1 MNKWLRTLT
10 AAALGAALAG
20 AAVLPAFA
28 AAPGD
33 VDKDEKVTASDARL
47 ALRCAVGL
55 EDYASG
61 SEEFVAA
68 DVDFDEKVTASDARL
83 ILRAAVGLEELA
95 DRPAAPTD
103 TEYDVLRSGVFNIVA
118 TMEDSDGVN
127 PMNMAVGKDGAV
139 YLDSDME
146 GVRIG
151 ILIRKETV
159 LFVKTTK
166 MYMINHA
173 DKTYTDA
180 TTISTIIP
188 DFDLEAISKEI
199 DSSGFSSLPALSEAT
214 SVGSTA
220 FEGTSCTA
228 YTFVSAEDGR
238 QTKVY
243 LQGKKLVAI
252 EQLDAAGKR
261 VSVMRV
267 ESITT
272 DFPAFPPKDYTK
284 KNLLSFMTDLA
295 GGLEP

>member
-1 MNKWLRTLT
+1 MKKWLRTLT

-20 AAVLPAFA
+20 AAALPAFA

-103 TEYDVLRSGVFNIVA
+103 TEYDTLRSGVFNIVA

-127 PMNMAVGKDGAV
+127 PMNMAVGSDGAV
-139 YLDSDME
+139 YLDSDMD

-151 ILIRKETV
+151 ILIRKEGW
-159 LFVKTTK
+159 LIKTTK

-180 TTISTIIP
+180 TAISMVIP
-188 DFDLEAISKEI
+188 DFDLAAVSTEI
-199 DSSGFSSLPALSEAT
+199 DSSGFTALPTLSEAT
-214 SVGSTA
+214 TVEAGE
-220 FEGTSCTA
+220 FEGTACTV
-228 YTFVSAEDGR
+228 YTFVNAEDGR

-252 EQLDAAGKR
+252 EQLDAAGRR

-267 ESITT
+267 ESIST
-272 DFPAFPPKDYTK
+272 DFPAFPPKGYTEK
-284 KNLLSFMTDLA
+284 KLLAFMTDLA

>member
-1 MNKWLRTLT
+1 MKKWLRTLT
-10 AAALGAALAG
+10 AAALGAMLAG
-20 AAVLPAFA
+20 AAVIPAFA

-55 EDYASG
+55 EDYAPG
-61 SEEFVAA
+61 SEAFTAA

-83 ILRAAVGLEELA
+83 ILRAAVGLEAL
-95 DRPAAPTD
+95 APTD
-103 TEYDVLRSGVFNIVA
+103 TEYDTLRSGAFNIVA
-118 TMEDSDGVN
+118 TMEDSEGVN

-139 YLDSDME
+139 YLDSDMD

-220 FEGTSCTA
+220 FEGTSCTV

-243 LQGKKLVAI
+243 LQGKKLIAI

-272 DFPAFPPKDYTK
+272 DFPAFPPKGYTK